1 MFQFQIG
8 GGAKKDSKTLRAE
21 QDRRRRE
28 DHERAQREERDAR
41 RRKEK
46 ERFDAQQKRALQTQA
61 DARAQAK
68 GAAGGKAGGA
78 HDFKVVDM
86 GSARGRVP
94 LAARVKRVLDALHS
108 ASRPLRWLE
117 VYELAGVD
125 VRERE
130 LFGVLKAHDKV
141 FFDEVD
147 KRFTYKTK
155 YDCRSKA
162 ELLLVLRG
170 APEGLPLADL
180 KDCYKGVLEDV
191 ESLKE
196 EGEIYVLTNN
206 ETRAQVAFPTR
217 GVDGMGPPAPDEI
230 VDMWSLT
237 PLADA
242 KRLRK
247 VTNTHLM
254 GLFEDGGAAAGEAAV
269 AGPGAQAHR

>member
-1 MFQFQIG
+1 MRTHC
-8 GGAKKDSKTLRAE
+8 AAPLA
-21 QDRRRRE
+21 RE
-28 DHERAQREERDAR
+28 RRDAR
-41 RRKEK
+41 LVT
-46 ERFDAQQKRALQTQA
+46 DASEHTRPPRDLTGSAP
-61 DARAQAK
+61 ARPPHRPISFPATS
-68 GAAGGKAGGA
+68 GGA

-217 GVDGMGPPAPDEI
+217 GQTDARVSSCALALRARRGAALSVRG
-230 VDMWSLT
+230 LT
-237 PLADA
+237 ADA
-242 KRLRK
+242 RPHAC
-247 VTNTHLM
+247 V
-254 GLFEDGGAAAGEAAV
+254 
-269 AGPGAQAHR
+269 PWHRC